1 MAISFI
7 DDGQRKAARV
17 VGLSYLLAIP
27 PALFAGFYVFSQLIV
42 RDHPAQTVQNVV
54 AHAALFRL
62 GIAANLISFLVDI
75 ALIAAL
81 YMALAPVHRGLAR
94 FAVFVRLIETA
105 LFVVVTANFDTL
117 RVLCTADDLR
127 MFEPERLQALAR
139 LSIGAYSFGYN
150 VGLVLAGIGST
161 VFCYLWLRS
170 SYIPKPLAALGIVAS
185 VLLASCTFAFIIAP
199 DLAHVIA
206 ITYYGG
212 PIFIFELTM
221 GVWLLVKGLPRTP
234 ALPAQERSETKTPV
248 DTACS
253 TSDRNSID
261 SPIHRP

>member
-1 MAISFI
+1 MAITHI
-7 DDGQRKAARV
+7 DDSQRKAARV

-42 RDHPAQTVQNVV
+42 RDHPAQTVRNVM
-54 AHAALFRL
+54 AHEGLFRL

-81 YMALAPVHRGLAR
+81 YVALAPIHRSLAR

-105 LFVVVTANFDTL
+105 LFVVVTVDFDAL

-127 MFEPERLQALAR
+127 SFEPERLQALAR
-139 LSIGAYSFGYN
+139 LSIGAYNFGYN
-150 VGLVLAGIGST
+150 VGLVLAGLGST

-170 SYIPKPLAALGIVAS
+170 SYIPKPLAVLGIVAS
-185 VLLASCTFAFIIAP
+185 ALLASCTFAFIITP
-199 DLAHVIA
+199 DLAHVIT

-221 GVWLLVKGLPRTP
+221 GFWLLFKGLPRTP
-234 ALPAQERSETKTPV
+234 APPAS
-248 DTACS
+248 
-253 TSDRNSID
+253 
-261 SPIHRP
+261 

>member
-1 MAISFI
+1 MAITLI
-7 DDGQRKAARV
+7 DDSQRKAARV
-17 VGLSYLLAIP
+17 VGLSYLLAMP

-42 RDHPAQTVQNVV
+42 RDHAAQTVRNVM
-54 AHAALFRL
+54 AHQGLFRL

-81 YMALAPVHRGLAR
+81 YVALAPIHRGLAR

-105 LFVVVTANFDTL
+105 LFVMVTVDLDAL

-127 MFEPERLQALAR
+127 VFEPERLQALAR

-150 VGLVLAGIGST
+150 VGLVLAGLGST
-161 VFCYLWLRS
+161 VFCYLWFRS
-170 SYIPKPLAALGIVAS
+170 SYIPKPLAVLGMVAS
-185 VLLASCTFAFIIAP
+185 ALLASCTFAFIIAP
-199 DLAHVIA
+199 DLAHVIT

-221 GVWLLVKGLPRTP
+221 GCWLLFKGLRRTP
-234 ALPAQERSETKTPV
+234 APPAWIADRS
-248 DTACS
+248 
-253 TSDRNSID
+253 
-261 SPIHRP
+261 